1 MTRHLDLKVTFG
13 KFRGQLIA
21 DLPCSYLRYLRDQ
34 DWFILKFKDL
44 NDQVIIETEYRK
56 KFDITIE

>member
-1 MTRHLDLKVTFG
+1 MTRHRDMPIPFG
-13 KFRGQLIA
+13 KFRGSLIA
-21 DLPCSYLRYLRDQ
+21 DLPCSYLSYLRGQ

-44 NDQVIIETEYRK
+44 HDQVIIETEYRK